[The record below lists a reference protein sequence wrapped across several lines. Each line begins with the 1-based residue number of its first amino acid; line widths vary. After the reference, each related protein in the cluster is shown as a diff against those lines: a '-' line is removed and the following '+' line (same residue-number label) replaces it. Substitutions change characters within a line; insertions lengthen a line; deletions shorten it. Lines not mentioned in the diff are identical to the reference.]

1 MRRRFFGMN
10 VRGSIIA
17 LAVIDLVALALVFG
31 AAVHVRFHADPIFLD
46 EKLGPILPRM
56 LLFAVA
62 GLIGLLSF
70 GMYAPRQRAR
80 PIGILIRLVAAIV
93 AGSAL
98 TAVIFYFYPA
108 VWTGRGVL
116 AIAAFGAVAALSIL
130 RFAFGR
136 IVDEDIFKRRVLVYG
151 AGERALPLHYLRRR
165 ADRRG
170 FVLVGFLPMTTEPLA
185 VPEERLLQRAGSLKQ
200 MCIRLAINE
209 IVVALGDRR
218 GVLPREE
225 LLECRFSGIEVTEP
239 ATFLE
244 RETGRVCVDLQNPSW
259 MIFGRG
265 FKRNWLRLV
274 SSRVLD
280 ILASSLLIA
289 MAMPIIL
296 LTALAIKLE
305 DGWHAS
311 LIYRQ
316 ARVGYGGRVFML
328 LKFRSMGID
337 AERDGKALW
346 AQKNDPRATRVGAI
360 IRRLRIDELPQIV
373 NVLRGDMSFV
383 GPRPERPD
391 FVKELAQSIP
401 YYDQRHCVKPGI
413 TGWAQL
419 CYPYGASENDAFQK
433 LRYDLYYIKNNSI
446 LFDLSILLQ
455 TAEVVLL
462 SKGSR

>member
-1 MRRRFFGMN
+1 MRFRVFGQY
-10 VRGSIIA
+10 VQGSIVA
-17 LAVIDLVALALVFG
+17 LAVLDLVVLALVFG
-31 AAVHVRFHADPIFLD
+31 AAVHIRFHADPSFLQD
-46 EKLGPILPRM
+46 KLGPLLPRM

-70 GMYAPRQRAR
+70 GMYTPRQRAR
-80 PIGILIRLVAAIV
+80 PIGILIRLLAAV
-93 AGSAL
+93 GMGSAL
-98 TAVIFYFYPA
+98 TAVMFYFHPA

-116 AIAAFGAVAALSIL
+116 ALAAGGAVVALSIL
-130 RFAFGR
+130 RLTIGR
-136 IVDEDIFKRRVLVYG
+136 MFDEDIFKRRVLVYG
-151 AGERALPLHYLRRR
+151 AGEKALPLYYLRRR

-170 FVLVGFLPMTTEPLA
+170 FVLVGFLPVSGEQVA
-185 VPEERLLQRAGSLKQ
+185 VPDDRLLKRDGSLKQ
-200 MCIRLAINE
+200 MCTSYEIDE

-218 GVLPREE
+218 VAFPREE

-239 ATFLE
+239 PTFLE
-244 RETGRVCVDLQNPSW
+244 RETGRVCVDLESPSW

-265 FKRNWLRLV
+265 FKRSWLRLV
-274 SSRVLD
+274 SARILD
-280 ILASSLLIA
+280 VVASSLLIVLA
-289 MAMPIIL
+289 TPIIVM
-296 LTALAIKLE
+296 TALAIKLE
-305 DGWHAS
+305 EGWRAS
-311 LIYRQ
+311 IIYRQ
-316 ARVGYGGRVFML
+316 SRVGYGGQLFML
-328 LKFRSMGID
+328 LKFRSMSMD
-337 AERDGKALW
+337 AERDGKAQW

-373 NVLRGDMSFV
+373 NVLYGDMSFV

-391 FVKELAQSIP
+391 FVKELMQKIP

-419 CYPYGASENDAFQK
+419 CYPYGASENDALQK
-433 LRYDLYYIKNNSI
+433 LRYDLYYIKNNNI